1 MDSISLQDAARYTG
15 LSPQTLKIQAERG
28 RLEARKV
35 GGVWVTTVDEVLR
48 YVATRRRNASDVV
61 VICQECGR
69 TFTTPSDAVPVSMG
83 VGFPDVLGCPGCGSP
98 SWGVAAVPDAGGQYG
113 HRLEAAL
120 RGAIETARETGVG
133 EAAVNDATNAF
144 VRVRVLSGE
153 QWWVEFDVDRDGAFD
168 ARDAERLKDHLGT
181 FLGKPTSSSSHPVW
195 RYEFTI
201 GQPAPDRDPVRS
213 GSS

>member
-35 GGVWVTTVDEVLR
+35 GGVWVTSVDEVLR
-48 YVATRRRNASDVV
+48 YVASRRRNASDVI

-69 TFTTPSDAVPVSMG
+69 TFATPSDAVPVR
-83 VGFPDVLGCPGCGSP
+83 VAPELPNLLGCPACGSP
-98 SWGVAAVPDAGGQYG
+98 SWGIAAVPEDRGPYG

-120 RGAIETARETGVG
+120 HRAIQAARSTGLG
-133 EAAVNDATNAF
+133 EAAVNDATGAF
-144 VRVRVLSGE
+144 VRLRVLSGA
-153 QWWVEFDVDRDGAFD
+153 QWRVEFDVDRDGAFD
-168 ARDAERLKDHLGT
+168 ARDAKRLQEHLELE
-181 FLGKPTSSSSHPVW
+181 LGKPSQSSSHEVW

-201 GQPAPDRDPVRS
+201 G
-213 GSS
+213 